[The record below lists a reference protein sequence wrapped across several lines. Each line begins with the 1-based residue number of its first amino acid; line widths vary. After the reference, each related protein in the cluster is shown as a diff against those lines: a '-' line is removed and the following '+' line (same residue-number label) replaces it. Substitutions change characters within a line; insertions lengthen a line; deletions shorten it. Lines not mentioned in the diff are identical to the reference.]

1 MTDTAIRR
9 TLRSDALGKTQAAN
23 EFAQLILILT
33 LLNQTL
39 QSTHVQT
46 LWMIPSKGMTHLFE
60 MSVPFNIYMSFQM
73 VADAIEVGHVHV
85 YVEIAPLAHA
95 MPFSHFLK

>member
-39 QSTHVQT
+39 QSTHVQK

-60 MSVPFNIYMSFQM
+60 ISVPFNIYMSFQM
-73 VADAIEVGHVHV
+73 VADAFEVGHVHV
-85 YVEIAPLAHA
+85 YVEIAPSCACNALFT
-95 MPFSHFLK
+95 FS